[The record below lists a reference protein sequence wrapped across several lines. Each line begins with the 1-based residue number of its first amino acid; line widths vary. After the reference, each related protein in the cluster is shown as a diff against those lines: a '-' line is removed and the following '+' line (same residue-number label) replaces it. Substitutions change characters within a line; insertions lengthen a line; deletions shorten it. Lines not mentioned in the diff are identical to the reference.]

1 MLIIGIDPG
10 ISGSICFFQDGK
22 IIDVVE
28 MPTMT
33 EGKKNKKQVNGSQI
47 FNEISDRI
55 RKLDKRDIK
64 EIIEQ
69 VSAMPGQGV
78 TSMFNFGQS
87 FGILKGICS
96 AMQLPMYFVRP
107 AKWKKYFNL
116 INSEKDAS
124 RTRAIEIF
132 PYFSGQLSRKKD
144 SNKADAI
151 LIASFYYETYKI
163 EEQKKNTRQIHDTFK
178 CEVLNMEADIAS
190 QAVGLGT
197 NTDFSLISLFLR
209 ADIIVKSVIIILIV
223 CSIYSWAV
231 IIDKFRLFKKI
242 NKSSDDFEEKFW
254 DSKSAET
261 FYNSLPAKVD
271 DPMAI
276 VFKDTMESLLKKKFK
291 SNLSEKMS
299 TFLEVG
305 IEKQM
310 SKIDKGFTF
319 LATVGSTAPF
329 IGLFGTVWG
338 IMNSFQSIAISRNT
352 SLAIVAPGIAEALF
366 ATALGLLAAIPAV
379 VAYNKFNTD
388 SQKYSQKLENFSKRF
403 LTII

>member
-55 RKLDKRDIK
+55 RKLDKKDIRV
-64 EIIEQ
+64 IIEQ

-96 AMQLPMYFVRP
+96 AMQLPLYFVRP

-124 RTRAIEIF
+124 RTKAIEIF

-151 LIASFYYETYKI
+151 LIASFFHETYKL
-163 EEQKKNTRQIHDTFK
+163 EE
-178 CEVLNMEADIAS
+178 
-190 QAVGLGT
+190 
-197 NTDFSLISLFLR
+197 
-209 ADIIVKSVIIILIV
+209 
-223 CSIYSWAV
+223 
-231 IIDKFRLFKKI
+231 
-242 NKSSDDFEEKFW
+242 
-254 DSKSAET
+254 
-261 FYNSLPAKVD
+261 
-271 DPMAI
+271 
-276 VFKDTMESLLKKKFK
+276 
-291 SNLSEKMS
+291 
-299 TFLEVG
+299 
-305 IEKQM
+305 
-310 SKIDKGFTF
+310 
-319 LATVGSTAPF
+319 
-329 IGLFGTVWG
+329 
-338 IMNSFQSIAISRNT
+338 
-352 SLAIVAPGIAEALF
+352 
-366 ATALGLLAAIPAV
+366 
-379 VAYNKFNTD
+379 
-388 SQKYSQKLENFSKRF
+388 
-403 LTII
+403 